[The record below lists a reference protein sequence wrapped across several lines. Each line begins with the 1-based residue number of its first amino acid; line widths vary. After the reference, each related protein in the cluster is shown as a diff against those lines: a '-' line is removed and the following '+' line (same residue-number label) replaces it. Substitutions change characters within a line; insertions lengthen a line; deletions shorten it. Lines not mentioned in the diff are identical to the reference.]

1 MLRVYACNERAV
13 RVYDRLGSGSSA
25 AAGMDLVLGQT

>member
-13 RVYDRLGSGSSA
+13 RVHDRLGFGSSA
-25 AAGMDLVLGQT
+25 AAGMDLGVGQT